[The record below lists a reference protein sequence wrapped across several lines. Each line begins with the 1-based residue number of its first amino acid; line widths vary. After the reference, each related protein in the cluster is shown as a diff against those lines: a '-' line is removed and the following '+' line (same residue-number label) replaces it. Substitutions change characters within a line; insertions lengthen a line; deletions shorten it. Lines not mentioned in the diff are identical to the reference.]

1 MLIRL
6 EKPWQPMTQEN
17 INDLSGQLG
26 VYELGD
32 ESEQV
37 IYIGLADARSKFG
50 LRGEMQ
56 QHLSSARY
64 FRCEVN
70 MAYSTRYQELLMVF
84 QADKGRLPELN
95 SDPGYLGRLSPL
107 GNDSGQHDT
116 ELDKTPED

>member
-1 MLIRL
+1 MSIRL
-6 EKPWQPMTQEN
+6 EKPWQLVTQEN
-17 INDLSGQLG
+17 INNLPGQLG

-37 IYIGLADARSKFG
+37 IFIGQADARSKFG

-64 FRCEVN
+64 FRYEVN

-84 QADKGRLPELN
+84 QADMGRLPELN
-95 SDPGYLGRLSPL
+95 SDPGYLGRLSPV
-107 GNDSGQHDT
+107 GSEISRGDVDPVRKR
-116 ELDKTPED
+116 EE